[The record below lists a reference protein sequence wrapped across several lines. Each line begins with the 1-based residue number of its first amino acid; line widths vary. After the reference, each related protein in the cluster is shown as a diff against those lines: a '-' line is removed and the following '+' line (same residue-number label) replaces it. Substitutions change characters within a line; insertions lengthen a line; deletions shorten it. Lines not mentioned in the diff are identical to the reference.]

1 MKSSNT
7 QQFFS
12 KTAELKA
19 TIAKIRAIEA
29 TNPRLE
35 KFIAPKIPT
44 GEFCN
49 KKDTLAAEA
58 HLAKLQGKAPTRAP
72 RPTAKAP
79 KAAEPKATATAKTPT
94 GRTAAELLAL
104 SSADQQAICRRA
116 CNTKETALRAEITAA
131 FQSMPASAERS
142 KFYQTFKTAIKH

>member
-1 MKSSNT
+1 MTSSNT
-7 QQFFS
+7 INLFG

-19 TIAKIRAIEA
+19 ALDQIRAMEASSPGIAKF
-29 TNPRLE
+29 T
-35 KFIAPKIPT
+35 APKIPK
-44 GEFCN
+44 GDFCN
-49 KKDTLAAEA
+49 KRDLLAAEA

-116 CNTKETALRAEITAA
+116 CNTREIALRTEIIAA